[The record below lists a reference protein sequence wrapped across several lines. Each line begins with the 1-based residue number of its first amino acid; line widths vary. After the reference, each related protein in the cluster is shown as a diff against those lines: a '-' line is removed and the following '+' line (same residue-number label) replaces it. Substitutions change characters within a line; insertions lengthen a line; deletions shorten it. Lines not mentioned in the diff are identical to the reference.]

1 MYAKG
6 KQKPTVGPVVER
18 AEPYALTSKP
28 KVVDVLSMM
37 KDWSQV
43 QSHNICF
50 VF

>member
-1 MYAKG
+1 MYAKEN
-6 KQKPTVGPVVER
+6 KKPTVGAVLGN
-18 AEPYALTSKP
+18 AEPCALRLKP
-28 KVVDVLSMM
+28 KVVDVLSVM